1 MTTLRGDTKR
11 KKRQFRMTGKNN
23 RFPQRADSTNA
34 AKKAKISIMS
44 DNLPNSTPRHIA
56 IIMDGNGRW
65 AKERRLP
72 RSAGHNA
79 GAKAVERTLK
89 AAQKA
94 GVKFLTLY
102 AFSTENWIRPQ
113 DEIDGLMKLL
123 EQTLDRYT
131 KDAAKNNIRLWVS
144 GAREPLPAGVLKKI
158 DYAVSATAQNTGLTL
173 NLALNYGARQ
183 EITQAV
189 NTLIAEGK
197 TNVTIQDI
205 QARLYQPDLPDP
217 ELIIRT
223 SGEERLSN
231 FLLWQAAYSEFYFTS
246 VLWPDFT
253 EEEFNKALDAYRA
266 RTRRFGGL

>member
-1 MTTLRGDTKR
+1 
-11 KKRQFRMTGKNN
+11 MTGKNN

-72 RSAGHNA
+72 RSPGHNA

-113 DEIDGLMKLL
+113 DEIDGLMRLL

-144 GAREPLPAGVLKKI
+144 GEREPLPAGVLKKI

-183 EITQAV
+183 EITHAV
-189 NTLIAEGK
+189 NALIAEGK

-223 SGEERLSN
+223 SGEERIST